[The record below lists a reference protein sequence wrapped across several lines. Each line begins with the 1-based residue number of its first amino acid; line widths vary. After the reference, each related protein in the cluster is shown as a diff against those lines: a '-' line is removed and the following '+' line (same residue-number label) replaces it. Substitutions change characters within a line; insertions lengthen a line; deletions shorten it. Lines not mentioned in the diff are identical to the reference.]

1 MPTTFRLL
9 ATLAIIVGLIWG
21 AMFALATFVKPRVGE
36 ISVQIPADR
45 LQPRQQ
51 E

>member
-9 ATLAIIVGLIWG
+9 ATLAIIVGMVWG

-36 ISVQIPADR
+36 ISVQIPAER
-45 LQPRQQ
+45 LQPRQ
-51 E
+51 

>member
-9 ATLAIIVGLIWG
+9 ATLAVIVGMIWG

-36 ISVQIPADR
+36 ISIQIPAER
-45 LQPRQQ
+45 LQPGQQ
-51 E
+51 

>member
-9 ATLAIIVGLIWG
+9 ATLVVIVGLIWG

-51 E
+51 Q